1 MKIRWLAFSVSG
13 LLLFGL
19 GISMVGEAI
28 ILKYESIPFFWY
40 GALSLIITN
49 SGLCLFG
56 NAIRYRVRL
65 DQKETF
71 LK

>member
-1 MKIRWLAFSVSG
+1 
-13 LLLFGL
+13 
-19 GISMVGEAI
+19 MVGEAI

-40 GALSLIITN
+40 GTLSLIITN

>member
-40 GALSLIITN
+40 GTLSLIITN

-56 NAIRYRVRL
+56 NAI
-65 DQKETF
+65 
-71 LK
+71 

>member
-40 GALSLIITN
+40 GTLSLIITN

-56 NAIRYRVRL
+56 NAIR
-65 DQKETF
+65 
-71 LK
+71 